1 MPYLL
6 IPNRELALRLFVV
19 LRKGLKLL
27 DWFRLRNRHA
37 KLDVLFG
44 ILMSGLL
51 YVSVSLFHKTDSLSH
66 IDLGIIR

>member
-6 IPNRELALRLFVV
+6 MPNRELALRLFVV

-37 KLDVLFG
+37 KLDILFG
-44 ILMSGLL
+44 ILVSGLH
-51 YVSVSLFHKTDSLSH
+51 YVSVS
-66 IDLGIIR
+66 